1 MTDETGGF
9 TVRPEDREIVRN
21 PVGGHLRFL
30 IRDDQSDGALL
41 AVETIAPPG
50 EGPPL
55 HTHTRE
61 EETIYVVSGS
71 FRFQVG
77 DQLSDAPAGSFA
89 WVPRGI
95 AHTWQNVADE
105 PGTLLVT
112 FMPAGMEGFFDRQAE
127 MTEFD
132 PEEFRAAAT
141 AHGTEVVG
149 PPLAVSH
156 PL

>member
-1 MTDETGGF
+1 MTKMGGF
-9 TVRPEDREIVRN
+9 AVRPDDRAIIRN
-21 PVGGHLRFL
+21 PVGGDLTFL
-30 IRDDQSDGALL
+30 VRTQSNGSCL

-61 EETIYVVSGS
+61 DETIYVVSGN
-71 FRFQVG
+71 FRFEVG
-77 DQLSDAPAGSFA
+77 DDVNDAPAGAFA
-89 WVPRGI
+89 FVPRGV
-95 AHTWQNVADE
+95 AHTWQNISDE

-112 FMPAGMEGFFDRQAE
+112 FMPAGMEGFFERLSRMRD
-127 MTEFD
+127 FD
-132 PEEFRAAAT
+132 PEEFRAAA
-141 AHGTEVVG
+141 AEQGTEVVG